1 MYSGIA
7 KILLSFTPGL
17 IKKTRATYLTD
28 EMQNKSQSRVGHWG
42 PPALE
47 VLIGFLFVYY
57 LYQLL
62 WLIWFCFLKA

>member
-42 PPALE
+42 PLE
-47 VLIGFLFVYY
+47 FGFSLASC
-57 LYQLL
+57 LY
-62 WLIWFCFLKA
+62 IIFISCYG

>member
-17 IKKTRATYLTD
+17 IKKTCATYLTD

-47 VLIGFLFVYY
+47 FGFSLASC
-57 LYQLL
+57 LY
-62 WLIWFCFLKA
+62 IIFISCYG